1 ALLLAGTGVS
11 GILADRATNSRLGHA
26 LVVILLIIASLLLLV
41 HKLWLVIIGQVL
53 FLGSVTILQVIL
65 SRSLHQIAASHVR
78 SGVSSLVT
86 TIGTLLFIPLALFFG
101 YISDRYG
108 VFYAAWIVVAIV
120 LVLGLSSIPVLYRQ
134 SVSN

>member
-1 ALLLAGTGVS
+1 VCSFIMNQLDQIWMLALALPILFYGPVNALLLAGTGVS

-26 LVVILLIIASLLLLV
+26 LVVILLIIASLLLMV

-78 SGVSSLVT
+78 SGVSSLV
-86 TIGTLLFIPLALFFG
+86 P
-101 YISDRYG
+101 
-108 VFYAAWIVVAIV
+108 
-120 LVLGLSSIPVLYRQ
+120 
-134 SVSN
+134 